1 MKIFIDTNIFLDFLL
16 KREYYEDA
24 MIIFNAVE
32 KNIFDGIVLDI
43 TLLNIDYVAS
53 KQIKK
58 SY

>member
-32 KNIFDGIVLDI
+32 KIFLTVLFWI
-43 TLLNIDYVAS
+43 LHS
-53 KQIKK
+53 
-58 SY
+58 